1 MNYLADNAMF
11 YIQYN
16 VSMFQKKFFKE
27 SDIIAY
33 MGQIDDR
40 SIEWWK
46 KQIEVNG
53 STANE
58 RKIKSIVILL
68 STNGGSANAVEKMVE
83 ITRSFYEEVH
93 FVILDQAMSAGTI
106 WAMSGNKIYMHYASS
121 LGPIDPQVPDPSGRY
136 IPALGYLDKIN
147 EIIEKSR
154 NNSVTQAELMM
165 LQSNSLGV
173 IRTFE
178 QARDL
183 SVELLKSWLVEY
195 KFKDWKNHSST
206 GNPVS
211 TQEKEK
217 RAEEIAGMLS
227 DNKVWHSHGR
237 FIGIRT
243 LQDEVKLKIDD
254 FSDNKEMCDRCDLIA
269 GSMREFMSMFSQ
281 PILIIKGDLE

>member
-16 VSMFQKKFFKE
+16 VSMFQKKFFEK

-53 STANE
+53 STAKGRE
-58 RKIKSIVILL
+58 IKSIVILL

-173 IRTFE
+173 IRSFE

-183 SVELLKSWLVEY
+183 SVELLKSWLVKY

-206 GNPVS
+206 GDPVS

-243 LQDEVKLKIDD
+243 LQDVVKLKIED
-254 FSDNKEMCDRCDLIA
+254 FSDNKEKCDRCDLIA